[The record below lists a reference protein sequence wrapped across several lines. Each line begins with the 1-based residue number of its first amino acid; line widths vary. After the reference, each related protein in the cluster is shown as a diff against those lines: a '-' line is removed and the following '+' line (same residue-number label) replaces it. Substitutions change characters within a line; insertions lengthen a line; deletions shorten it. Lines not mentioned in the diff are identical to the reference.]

1 MQLELRFF
9 ATFREAVGQKTLEYE
24 MAGDATIFDLLDEL
38 ESKYDG
44 LAGNLLTD
52 GELAPQINVLKN
64 GREVLHMSG
73 TETELDEGDTVAI
86 FPPVAGGSDGVDV
99 DTDPDG
105 DGDTDEDEDA
115 DADSGSTGPGAELT
129 AEDVSPPV
137 TRSYRGISR
146 RLAAHYLGNLDGEL
160 VGTGDPAEATT
171 VEGDGWT
178 AELSAESVSVGGSL
192 SLTEVSVTFTGD
204 DEVLADL
211 IERFSFKAMRAGG

>member
-24 MAGDATIFDLLDEL
+24 VADDATIFDLLDEL
-38 ESKYDG
+38 ESEYDG
-44 LAGNLLTD
+44 LVGNLLED

-64 GREVLHMSG
+64 GREVLHMDG
-73 TETELDEGDTVAI
+73 VETELEEGDTVAI
-86 FPPVAGGSDGVDV
+86 FPPVAGGSEEVES
-99 DTDPDG
+99 G
-105 DGDTDEDEDA
+105 DDEE
-115 DADSGSTGPGAELT
+115 ADSGSNALGAELSP
-129 AEDVSPPV
+129 ADVSPPV

-146 RLAAHYLGNLDGEL
+146 RLAAHYLQNLDGTL
-160 VGTGDPAEATT
+160 VDTDDPAEATT

-178 AELSAESVSVGGSL
+178 AELSAESVGVGGSL

-204 DEVLADL
+204 PEVLADL

>member
-24 MAGDATIFDLLDEL
+24 MADDATIFDLLDEL
-38 ESKYDG
+38 ESEYDG
-44 LAGNLLTD
+44 LVGNLLDD

-64 GREVLHMSG
+64 GREVLHMDG
-73 TETELDEGDTVAI
+73 VETELEEGDTVAI
-86 FPPVAGGSDGVDV
+86 FPPVAGGSEEAESGDDDG
-99 DTDPDG
+99 TEPG
-105 DGDTDEDEDA
+105 DDEE
-115 DADSGSTGPGAELT
+115 ADSGSNAPGAELSP
-129 AEDVSPPV
+129 EDVSPPV

-146 RLAAHYLGNLDGEL
+146 RLAAHYLQNLDGTL
-160 VGTGDPAEATT
+160 VGTDDPAEATT

-178 AELSAESVSVGGSL
+178 AELSAESVGVGGSL

-204 DEVLADL
+204 PEVLANL

>member
-24 MAGDATIFDLLDEL
+24 VADDATIFDLLDEL

-44 LAGNLLTD
+44 LAGNLLQD

-64 GREVLHMSG
+64 GREVLHMDG
-73 TETELDEGDTVAI
+73 VETELAAGDTVAI
-86 FPPVAGGSDGVDV
+86 FPPVAGGGGEVES
-99 DTDPDG
+99 G
-105 DGDTDEDEDA
+105 DESERGDESEADDDEA
-115 DADSGSTGPGAELT
+115 ADSGTSAPGAELSP
-129 AEDVSPPV
+129 EDVSPPV

-146 RLAAHYLGNLDGEL
+146 RLAAHYLQNLDGTL
-160 VGTGDPAEATT
+160 VGTDDPAEATT

-178 AELSAESVSVGGSL
+178 AELSAESVGVGGSL

-204 DEVLADL
+204 PEVLAEL

>member
-24 MAGDATIFDLLDEL
+24 VADDATIFDLLDEL

-44 LAGNLLTD
+44 LVGNFLKD
-52 GELAPQINVLKN
+52 EELAPQINVLKN
-64 GREVLHMSG
+64 GREVLHMDG
-73 TETELDEGDTVAI
+73 VETELEEGDAVAI
-86 FPPVAGGSDGVDV
+86 FPPVAGGSEE
-99 DTDPDG
+99 T
-105 DGDTDEDEDA
+105 E
-115 DADSGSTGPGAELT
+115 SGSNGPGAELSP
-129 AEDVSPPV
+129 EGVSSPV

-146 RLAAHYLGNLDGEL
+146 RLAAHYLQNLDGTL
-160 VGTGDPAEATT
+160 IDTDDPAEATT

-192 SLTEVSVTFTGD
+192 TLTEVSVTFTGA
-204 DEVLADL
+204 DEVLAEL